1 MTATHWRTVALVVAI
16 IAAAVIVLSVRHGTR
31 AERQADTARA
41 TLTVVRSKLGT
52 AETQIDSAL
61 GLTYTHRAVIDSLTL
76 ALRSVRLTP
85 RPPRQT
91 SARLTDVSDVGAV
104 VEALATITAERDTAL
119 LDLAA
124 VREQAELIQQHCDAL
139 RTASIEHARAME
151 AQLIAAQATIA
162 AADSATQAA
171 AKTLHRGRLRR
182 VWDGTKRVTTGAAAV
197 AIGFTI
203 GRLAP

>member
-1 MTATHWRTVALVVAI
+1 MTATQWRTIAFFCVVAMAVVLVVSLRNA
-16 IAAAVIVLSVRHGTR
+16 TR
-31 AERQADTARA
+31 ADRHADTARA

-52 AETQIDSAL
+52 AEVQLDSAL
-61 GLTYTHRAVIDSLTL
+61 GVTYAHRRVIDSLTL
-76 ALRSVRLTP
+76 ALRSVRITP

-91 SARLTDVSDVGAV
+91 SVRLTDVSDVGAV

-139 RTASIEHARAME
+139 RTASIEHARDIE
-151 AQLIAAQATIA
+151 ARLIAAQATIA

-171 AKTLHRGRLRR
+171 ATTLHRGRLRR
-182 VWDGTKRVTTGAAAV
+182 IWDGTKRVGTAATAV

-203 GRLAP
+203 GKLTP